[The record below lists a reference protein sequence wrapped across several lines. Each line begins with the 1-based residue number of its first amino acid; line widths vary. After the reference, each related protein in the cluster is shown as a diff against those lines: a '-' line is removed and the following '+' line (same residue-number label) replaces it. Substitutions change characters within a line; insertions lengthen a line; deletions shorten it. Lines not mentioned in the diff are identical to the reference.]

1 LSETKPH
8 HYIIV
13 TLTAL
18 GFLSLM
24 RWQAITKDSMLI
36 AGRPNQNTFAAETRL
51 QNRDSILVAIKA
63 EAIKNGLP
71 ESYLNEI
78 FSYGGIAVHD
88 KILDR
93 FSKPYEKKS
102 WTDYR
107 KLFITESRIQK
118 GVAFYTQYK
127 NDLNSVSNQMN
138 VDPFLILSIVGVE
151 SNYGRHKGKYTVFNA
166 LYTQI
171 AKMPRRKQWATKE
184 MIAFL
189 VYCYSDSIPPHSIK
203 GSYAGAFGYGQF
215 IPSSFNA
222 FAADGNGD
230 GIRRPYDWVDV
241 FASVG
246 NYLVKNGYPVS
257 NNSDDKQ
264 VYKSIYAYNHADNYV
279 KAVLELRD
287 KLKKSCLV
295 K

>member
-1 LSETKPH
+1 
-8 HYIIV
+8 
-13 TLTAL
+13 
-18 GFLSLM
+18 
-24 RWQAITKDSMLI
+24 
-36 AGRPNQNTFAAETRL
+36 
-51 QNRDSILVAIKA
+51 VAIKA
-63 EAIKNGLP
+63 GAIKNGLP

-78 FSYGGIAVHD
+78 FLMVVSRFTIKYWIVSQNHMRKKAGQTTENYSSRNRGF
-88 KILDR
+88 KKEWPFILNIKMT
-93 FSKPYEKKS
+93 SI
-102 WTDYR
+102 
-107 KLFITESRIQK
+107 LF
-118 GVAFYTQYK
+118 
-127 NDLNSVSNQMN
+127 SNQMN

-151 SNYGRHKGKYTVFNA
+151 SNYGRHKVKYTVFNA

>member
-1 LSETKPH
+1 MSETKPH

-51 QNRDSILVAIKA
+51 QNRDSILVVIKA
-63 EAIKNGLP
+63 GAIKNGLP

-184 MIAFL
+184 L
-189 VYCYSDSIPPHSIK
+189 KNDTV
-203 GSYAGAFGYGQF
+203 
-215 IPSSFNA
+215 IPSLINQSLKIPCFTPGIILEGGSVDA
-222 FAADGNGD
+222 NGK
-230 GIRRPYDWVDV
+230 GTLITTEQCLLNKKRNPNLSKKEIE
-241 FASVG
+241 FFLME
-246 NYLVKNGYPVS
+246 YLMR
-257 NNSDDKQ
+257 
-264 VYKSIYAYNHADNYV
+264 VY
-279 KAVLELRD
+279 E
-287 KLKKSCLV
+287 
-295 K
+295 